1 MARGR
6 AVEFERQVEQ
16 DLLLSRL
23 IVEIGNDALLGGE
36 LIFRGGTCFH
46 KLYLPAPL
54 RYSEDLD
61 YVRRTNS
68 PIGPIFD
75 ALRSIGERVG
85 MKVNTEITRH
95 PKVYLRTPFEDGSGS
110 P

>member
-1 MARGR
+1 MIPHAAITAWRGVVPWSSS
-6 AVEFERQVEQ
+6 AQVEQ

-23 IVEIGNDALLGGE
+23 IVEIGNDPLLGHE

-54 RYSEDLD
+54 RYNEDLD
-61 YVRRTNS
+61 HVRRTNS
-68 PIGPIFD
+68 AIRPIFD

-85 MKVNTEITRH
+85 MKVNTER
-95 PKVYLRTPFEDGSGS
+95 VG
-110 P
+110 